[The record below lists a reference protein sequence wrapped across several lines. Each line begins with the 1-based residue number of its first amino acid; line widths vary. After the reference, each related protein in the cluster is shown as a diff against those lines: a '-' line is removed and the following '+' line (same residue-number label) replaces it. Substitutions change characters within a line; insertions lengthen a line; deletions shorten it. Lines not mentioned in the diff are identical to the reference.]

1 MFNLFKEEPKLEDSV
16 AVMPDS
22 IPTPE
27 EAGVFD
33 DEVHQWQLI
42 ARSYAPPAQYIP
54 ETLQDAKL
62 VEKAMFGV
70 TTILLQDINTGAI
83 RKEEILGSDENQLF
97 VILDKADRYG
107 MQYVPFNGKR
117 FAVALVPPEDNV
129 VA

>member
-1 MFNLFKEEPKLEDSV
+1 MYNPFKSKAFETPPSEDFLQEAVEPQFSELEN
-16 AVMPDS
+16 
-22 IPTPE
+22 
-27 EAGVFD
+27 
-33 DEVHQWQLI
+33 HQWQLI

-107 MQYVPFNGKR
+107 MQYIPFNGKR